1 MKKSDQPKTFTMS
14 TADVYNRN
22 DIENRHVRQTIL
34 SRLHAAHKDSS
45 DAQRLD
51 FFHTCINMG
60 AISQCDSIGGVPLY
74 AVNLTYT
81 KMYKVGIIEK

>member
-1 MKKSDQPKTFTMS
+1 MS

-34 SRLHAAHKDSS
+34 IRLRAAHKDSS
-45 DAQRLD
+45 EAQRLD

>member
-74 AVNLTYT
+74 AINLTHT
-81 KMYKVGIIEK
+81 KIYKVGSIEK

>member
-1 MKKSDQPKTFTMS
+1 MRKNDQPKTFTMS
-14 TADVYNRN
+14 TADAYNRN
-22 DIENRHVRQTIL
+22 DIENRHIRQTIL

-45 DAQRLD
+45 EQQRTD
-51 FFHTCINMG
+51 FFNTCVEMG
-60 AISQCDSIGGVPLY
+60 AISQSDSIGGVPLY